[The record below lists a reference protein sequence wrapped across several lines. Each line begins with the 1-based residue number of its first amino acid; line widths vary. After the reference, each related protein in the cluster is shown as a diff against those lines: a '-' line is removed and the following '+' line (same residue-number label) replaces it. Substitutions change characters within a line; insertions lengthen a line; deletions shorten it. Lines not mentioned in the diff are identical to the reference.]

1 MLRLIMS
8 HIHQEGIKS
17 FSAYVI
23 EESGRSRAN
32 LSGRFEMVWEG
43 KEERLGTQAFLPA
56 GPDVGN

>member
-1 MLRLIMS
+1 MS